1 MIYDADDI
9 IIQER
14 LFGYSPSRA
23 KVQTARMSH
32 DSRSIIGRSQ
42 LFVAELK
49 KILIDLEI
57 VFSYIIFHQVRKE
70 EDHPFGIVSL
80 SYLNKRKYLKKKKK
94 VFLFVVVFVSAA
106 G

>member
-1 MIYDADDI
+1 
-9 IIQER
+9 
-14 LFGYSPSRA
+14 
-23 KVQTARMSH
+23 MSH
-32 DSRSIIGRSQ
+32 DSRSIIVRSQ